1 MQKFLLVRRWVFGA
15 FVLLLALAW
24 TSAANASTA
33 PASRAGA
40 IAVSAVSA
48 DAAHPGH
55 AAADATIDSSPCH
68 DSASQPPS
76 DPFDL
81 DEDEDDD
88 DEGCRERSP
97 IDSHQFA
104 LAFDLH
110 HSLGAEDT
118 LNPDQFAF
126 ANQFL
131 ADSVRRM

>member
-24 TSAANASTA
+24 PSAANASTA
-33 PASRAGA
+33 AAGRGA
-40 IAVSAVSA
+40 IAVSPAAA
-48 DAAHPGH
+48 DAAHPVH
-55 AAADATIDSSPCH
+55 AAADATLDSSPCH
-68 DSASQPPS
+68 DSGSQAPS

-88 DEGCRERSP
+88 DDGGRERSP
-97 IDSHQFA
+97 IDSHHFM

-110 HSLGAEDT
+110 HALGAEDT